1 MARGQMYWRIY
12 GAFIRGHSCNQQ
24 HHKQGYSRH
33 KHYQGGKV
41 MRITIEKDMLEMVR
55 GQEKQFLYSSARVRC
70 VSLFEYEFFSY
81 VTPMFKA
88 RLTIDGWII
97 LKTSGYRSNTTFQ
110 HVRKFFNMI
119 AHPYGYYAF
128 KRHEVGDEFKL

>member
-1 MARGQMYWRIY
+1 
-12 GAFIRGHSCNQQ
+12 
-24 HHKQGYSRH
+24 
-33 KHYQGGKV
+33 
-41 MRITIEKDMLEMVR
+41 MRITTKQDIFEMVR
-55 GQEKQFLYSSARVRC
+55 GQEKQFLYTCATVHC

-81 VTPMFKA
+81 ATPMFKA

-97 LKTSGYRSNTTFQ
+97 LKMSGYRSNTTFQ

-119 AHPYGYYAF
+119 GYPYGYYAF

>member
-1 MARGQMYWRIY
+1 
-12 GAFIRGHSCNQQ
+12 
-24 HHKQGYSRH
+24 
-33 KHYQGGKV
+33 
-41 MRITIEKDMLEMVR
+41 MRITIEKDMLEMER
-55 GQEKQFLYSSARVRC
+55 GQEKQFLYSSACVRC
-70 VSLFEYEFFSY
+70 VGTFEYEFFSY
-81 VTPMFKA
+81 ATPMFKA

-119 AHPYGYYAF
+119 GRPYGYYAF